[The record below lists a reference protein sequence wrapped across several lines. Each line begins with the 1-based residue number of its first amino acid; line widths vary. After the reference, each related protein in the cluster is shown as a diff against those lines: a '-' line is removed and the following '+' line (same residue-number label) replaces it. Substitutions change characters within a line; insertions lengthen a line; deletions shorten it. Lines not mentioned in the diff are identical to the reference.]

1 MLLMILLIH
10 VNLIASYRVD
20 QAIAASENEGKTIAA
35 EIDSFLANP
44 DVSNEDKVSH
54 TKIERVCYVVTVY
67 LSDRVFF
74 IRV

>member
-1 MLLMILLIH
+1 MILLIH

-54 TKIERVCYVVTVY
+54 TKIEHACCTVY
-67 LSDRVFF
+67 LSDRVFL
-74 IRV
+74 